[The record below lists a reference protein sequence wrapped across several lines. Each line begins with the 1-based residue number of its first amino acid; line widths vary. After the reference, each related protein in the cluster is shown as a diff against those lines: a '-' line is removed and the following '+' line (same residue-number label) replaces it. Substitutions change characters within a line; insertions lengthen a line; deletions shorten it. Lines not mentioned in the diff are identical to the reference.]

1 MDDLISRAKAVK
13 AALKVYHCA
22 AANRDECFGTEE
34 PFGSLA
40 WFSAAETAKEIVQH
54 LMELPAV
61 DAEMV
66 VRCSN
71 CVFSSRVPQQP
82 RWLFCTIYRLP
93 VPPEFYCGQG
103 HVRGGDG
110 PAAE

>member
-1 MDDLISRAKAVK
+1 MDELISRKEAVK
-13 AALKVYHCA
+13 AALTLYHQL
-22 AANRDECFGTEE
+22 REE
-34 PFGSLA
+34 QLRCLDIGYNMMHGG
-40 WFSAAETAKEIVQH
+40 AAETAQVIVRR

-61 DAEMV
+61 DAEVV
-66 VRCSN
+66 VRCSD

-110 PAAE
+110 LAAE